1 MDPRQDLLEQRITGL
16 EQRIAYLER
25 IVKVSQILNS
35 TLSLDPLLRIIIQS
49 ATELTHTEACSIML
63 LDKQTGELRFAH
75 MIGETAADLR
85 NLTVSLDHSIAG
97 WIVRHREPAFS
108 NNVYF
113 LGPPVVEWLW
123 PSTNIV
129 TGLDAGDFTTVT
141 DANGSK
147 QTAYYGWPLYYYS
160 GDVTAGSG
168 RSARLS
174 FVVPGFRAIAFI
186 VAPPCH
192 FP

>member
-1 MDPRQDLLEQRITGL
+1 MDPRQDLWEQRSIGL

-49 ATELTHTEACSIML
+49 ATELTNTEACSIML

-97 WIVRHREPAFS
+97 WIVNKGKPLLIRDVKSDPRWNADIDEAIDFDTRSILGVPLRVKDETIGALERSNKLDHQAFS
-108 NNVYF
+108 
-113 LGPPVVEWLW
+113 
-123 PSTNIV
+123 
-129 TGLDAGDFTTVT
+129 
-141 DANGSK
+141 
-147 QTAYYGWPLYYYS
+147 
-160 GDVTAGSG
+160 
-168 RSARLS
+168 
-174 FVVPGFRAIAFI
+174 
-186 VAPPCH
+186 
-192 FP
+192 